1 MYLVGRST
9 MLPKEI
15 DEIAELSEL
24 KKHVAAIH
32 INNKLSLLQH
42 KIANI
47 LLLLAY
53 DDLLTKEE
61 HTVKIGQ
68 LAKLAGFDSND
79 HDLLKQSLIVLTET
93 SLQWDILS
101 EAGRKGEWGVS
112 SMLAQAV
119 IDKGECR
126 YAYSPELRR
135 KLYKPEIYARI
146 NLAVQQTFTSGY
158 ALKLYENCVRYR
170 EVRSTGWWSIKIFKS
185 LLGIN
190 EDEYRNFKDL
200 NKWII
205 KPSIAQINENSDII
219 VDVEYKREN
228 RKIVKLR
235 FHVNNNPQLLLK
247 LSIRKQLLSGV
258 NQLESEITEVAK
270 ADSSR
275 VVLDRLQQFGLSE
288 KEAQT
293 ALARYGE
300 SYVIENLE
308 IIEPTYLA
316 GKVESLPAFTKAAL
330 KADYRPKLS
339 PIELTQLNSK
349 QNNKTHQ
356 EQFQQAQQQLESL
369 QVQFEKYRLEEA
381 LQKLSKEEM
390 NTFKE
395 EFIRHYEHHFLFRK
409 WILKGWENPIVQGMF
424 RNFAVEKLLTKPSES
439 EFTTFVN
446 NQGYDLNLLNNTV
459 K

>member
-1 MYLVGRST
+1 MSS
-9 MLPKEI
+9 KEI
-15 DEIAELSEL
+15 DEIAEPSEL

-79 HDLLKQSLIVLTET
+79 HDLLKQSLVVLAET

-101 EAGRKGEWGVS
+101 ESGKKGEWGVS

-119 IDKGECR
+119 IDKGKCR

-170 EVRSTGWWSIKIFKS
+170 EVHSTGWWSIKTFKS
-185 LLGIN
+185 LLGIEEN
-190 EDEYRNFKDL
+190 EYRNFKDL
-200 NKWII
+200 NKCII
-205 KPSIAQINENSDII
+205 KPSIAQINDNSDITVNI
-219 VDVEYKREN
+219 EYKREN

-235 FHVNNNPQLLLK
+235 FHVSNNPQLLLK
-247 LSIRKQLLSGV
+247 LSIRKQLLSRV
-258 NQLESEITEVAK
+258 NQMESEEIEVVKTEFSEIAL
-270 ADSSR
+270 A
-275 VVLDRLQQFGLSE
+275 RLQQFGLSE
-288 KEAQT
+288 SEAQT
-293 ALARYGE
+293 ALTQYEE
-300 SYVIENLE
+300 SYVLENLE
-308 IIEPTYLA
+308 IIEHAYLA
-316 GKVESLPAFTKAAL
+316 GKVENLPAFTKAAL
-330 KADYRPKLS
+330 KKDYRPKLS
-339 PIELTQLNSK
+339 PIEAIHLNSK
-349 QNNKTHQ
+349 QDNKAHQ
-356 EQFQQAQQQLESL
+356 EQHQKIQQQLESL
-369 QVQFEKYRLEEA
+369 QIQFEKYRLEEA
-381 LQKLSKEEM
+381 LKKLSEGEI
-390 NTFKE
+390 NALKE
-395 EFIRHYEHHFLFRK
+395 EFMRHYEHHSLFRK
-409 WILKGWENPIVQGMF
+409 WILKGWENPIVQGLF

-439 EFTTFVN
+439 EFATFITK
-446 NQGYDLNLLNNTV
+446 QGYDLDLLKNAI